1 MATEKPPEVLTM
13 MEILEEAILRE
24 KDAYDYYQHA
34 ATVAIKPSAK
44 KVLLSL
50 ADREKGHMA
59 EICALLTEVKAQMEI
74 DRAITGGA
82 NPLC

>member
-1 MATEKPPEVLTM
+1 MATPKTSEVLTM
-13 MEILEEAILRE
+13 IEILEEAILRE

-34 ATVAIKPSAK
+34 ATVAVRPSAK

-50 ADREKGHMA
+50 ADREKDHME
-59 EICALLTEVKAQMEI
+59 EICALLTELKAQMEI